1 MVRSSG
7 RTAKCISP
15 RAVTSDHGCV
25 VLDVLHDRILKLNA
39 VGTEMWHLLSIG
51 QTEAEIARTVAQ
63 RHEVPEQRVAEDL
76 KRLLAQIE
84 ELNVSPGDCTFV
96 EQTVAPTQSASSSYP
111 WYGQIAGEDQ
121 TPKPRALLVL
131 AASLGLAVFDLILY
145 TTGLKTLCML
155 VKAWPLRRQRSSE
168 SLTTGQICSSVQL
181 ACVWY
186 PKRALCL
193 QRSAVTTCLLKI
205 YGVTASMVVGIRPM
219 PFMAHAWV
227 ESEGNVVNDWP
238 GVRKF
243 YSSVVAY

>member
-1 MVRSSG
+1 
-7 RTAKCISP
+7 
-15 RAVTSDHGCV
+15 VTSDNGCV
-25 VLDVLHDRILKLNA
+25 VLDVQRDRILKLNA
-39 VGTEMWHLLSIG
+39 VGTEMWHLLGIG
-51 QTEAEIARTVAQ
+51 RTEAEIARTVAQ

-76 KRLLAQIE
+76 KGLLAQID
-84 ELNVSPGDCTFV
+84 ELDVSPRDCTFV
-96 EQTVAPTQSASSSYP
+96 EQTAAPTQSASSSYP

-121 TPKPRALLVL
+121 TPKPKTFLVL
-131 AASLGLAVFDLILY
+131 VASVGLAIFDLILY
-145 TTGLKTLCML
+145 LTGLNTLCML
-155 VKAWPLRRQRSSE
+155 VKAWPLRKQRSSE
-168 SLTTGQICSSVQL
+168 SPTTGQICSSIRQ

-205 YGVTASMVVGIRPM
+205 YGVAASMVVGIRPM

-227 ESEGNVVNDWP
+227 ESEGKVVNDWP